1 MLTLRAGGGF
11 GAGKPRAGGG
21 ITLRLLI
28 EEGILSPGENVL
40 TVEYKSQMTYATL
53 MPDGRIACSVSRH
66 PWMPYHSATPGG
78 LVLMVYRLLLG
89 LQPPLTYYLTV
100 AGAISF

>member
-1 MLTLRAGGGF
+1 MAWVWCGRLRRFAEPPEPVCAGGAP

-40 TVEYKSQMTYATL
+40 TVEYKSSMTYATL
-53 MPDGRIACSVSRH
+53 MPDGRIACSVSH
-66 PWMPYHSATPGG
+66 CP
-78 LVLMVYRLLLG
+78 
-89 LQPPLTYYLTV
+89 Q
-100 AGAISF
+100 

>member
-1 MLTLRAGGGF
+1 MAAACF

-40 TVEYKSQMTYATL
+40 TVEYKASMTYATL
-53 MPDGRIACSVSRH
+53 MPDGRISCSVR
-66 PWMPYHSATPGG
+66 
-78 LVLMVYRLLLG
+78 RL
-89 LQPPLTYYLTV
+89 P
-100 AGAISF
+100 